1 MKTIFSTCPYSQART
16 NEFFT
21 LANQVLQAAETM
33 LAGKTEAQ
41 SMIAAYKT
49 PVEAFD
55 AALKQS
61 AKNSYTASVEMA
73 DEAVDQT
80 WSDMWAMTKAMVRH
94 PNLERRKASA
104 AVYDLMQKYGNVTSL
119 SYKEEYGRLKN
130 LSQDLEALGTEQLGL
145 AYVDEWFEELK
156 KRIATYETAEAGRL
170 AEEDARQVGLDQ
182 LVPVVGNGTAIPG
195 TELDCISPAVHT
207 LLTQADLIISKGQGN
222 FETLHGCGLN
232 IYYLFLCKCDYF
244 VRKFQMERFQGVFTK
259 ESLLTP

>member
-21 LANQVLQAAETM
+21 LANQILQAAETM

-41 SMIAAYKT
+41 PMIAAYKT

-73 DEAVDQT
+73 DQAVDQT
-80 WSDMWAMTKAMVRH
+80 WSDMWTMTKAMVRH

-156 KRIATYETAEAGRL
+156 KRIAEIKEEIRRL
-170 AEEDARQVGLDQ
+170 GNVNVNAIEEYKSVSERYQFLRGQHEDLQQAKQTLEQIIADAWTWHSTHPEGYGDR
-182 LVPVVGNGTAIPG
+182 
-195 TELDCISPAVHT
+195 
-207 LLTQADLIISKGQGN
+207 
-222 FETLHGCGLN
+222 
-232 IYYLFLCKCDYF
+232 
-244 VRKFQMERFQGVFTK
+244 
-259 ESLLTP
+259 